1 MSVRYDKDTRKAFF
15 KQVGKGLGGASILL
29 ILMGFWLG
37 WDGFYYWFY
46 NKLVH
51 IPKEERVGDPLL
63 IIWLLIMF
71 PLLACGI
78 AMLISGGIKAYKLA
92 IPAKEKE

>member
-1 MSVRYDKDTRKAFF
+1 MSVRYDKDTRIAFF
-15 KQVGKGLGGASILL
+15 KAFGKGLGGASILL
-29 ILMGFWLG
+29 ALLGFYFG

-51 IPKEERVGDPLL
+51 IPKEVRVGDPLL
-63 IIWLLIMF
+63 IIWLIILF

-78 AMLISGGIKAYKLA
+78 AMLISGGMKAYRLA
-92 IPAKEKE
+92 VPAKEED